1 MPDTAPLGSIAL
13 IGAAPGRYRTRRLRN
28 TAATTVAVGA
38 TVLGLGWLVLILGV
52 LLWKGFS
59 GLSLAVFTEMTPPP
73 GSAGGLL
80 NPIVGSLILTALAIA
95 IGTPIGILA
104 GTYMAE
110 YGRHDKLSSVVRFI
124 NDILLSAP
132 SIVVGLFIYEVMV
145 APMGHFS
152 GVAGSVALAVLV
164 IPVVVRTTED
174 MLVLVPN
181 ALREAAASIGLPRY
195 LMITRICYRAARAG
209 IVTGI
214 LLAVARISGETA
226 PLLFTS
232 LNNQFWSTNLN
243 SPMASLPIVIFQFAL
258 SPYKE
263 WQALAWTGA
272 LIITLAVLTLSILA
286 RTLLASRQDS

>member
-1 MPDTAPLGSIAL
+1 MIAMDTARYNGRRRSNQVAMGLAL
-13 IGAAPGRYRTRRLRN
+13 
-28 TAATTVAVGA
+28 AATAF
-38 TVLGLGWLVLILGV
+38 GLGWLVLVLGA

-59 GLSLAVFTEMTPPP
+59 GLSPAVFTQMTPPP
-73 GSAGGLL
+73 GASGGLL
-80 NPIVGSLILTALAIA
+80 NPIIGSLILTVLAVA

-110 YGRHDKLSSVVRFI
+110 YGRHDRLTSVVRFI

-152 GVAGSVALAVLV
+152 GLAGSVALAVIV

-174 MLVLVPN
+174 MLMLVPN
-181 ALREAAASIGLPRY
+181 ALREAATSIGLPRS
-195 LMITRICYRAARAG
+195 MSITRISYRAARAG
-209 IVTGI
+209 MVTGV

-226 PLLFTS
+226 PLLFTA

-243 SPMASLPIVIFQFAL
+243 APMASLPVVIFQFAL
-258 SPYKE
+258 SPYKD

-272 LIITLAVLTLSILA
+272 LIITLAVLALSITA
-286 RTLLASRQDS
+286 RSLVSSGRQS

>member
-1 MPDTAPLGSIAL
+1 MSAGPLVDRAVLGYTGNARY
-13 IGAAPGRYRTRRLRN
+13 AARRLRN
-28 TAATTVAVGA
+28 LTSMIAAVAATVF
-38 TVLGLGWLVLILGV
+38 GLGWLVLILGS
-52 LLWKGFS
+52 LLWHGFS
-59 GLSLAVFTEMTPPP
+59 GLSVAVFTEMTPPP

-80 NPIVGSLILTALAIA
+80 NPLVGSLILTALAIA

-110 YGRHDKLSSVVRFI
+110 YGRYDRISSVIRFI

-132 SIVVGLFIYEVMV
+132 SIIIGLFIYEIMV

-152 GVAGSVALAVLV
+152 GIAGAVALAMLV

-174 MLVLVPN
+174 MLTLVPN

-195 LMITRICYRAARAG
+195 LMIRRICYRAARAG
-209 IVTGI
+209 MVTGV
-214 LLAVARISGETA
+214 LLAIARISGETA

-232 LNNQFWSTNLN
+232 LNNQFWSINLN
-243 SPMASLPIVIFQFAL
+243 APMASLPIVIFQFAL
-258 SPYKE
+258 SPYKD

-272 LIITLAVLTLSILA
+272 LIITLTVLGLSIAA
-286 RTLLASRQDS
+286 RVLLASRKDG

>member
-1 MPDTAPLGSIAL
+1 MVEHMAEQRVQS
-13 IGAAPGRYRTRRLRN
+13 RYRGRRRRN
-28 TAATTVAVGA
+28 ATATILALGA
-38 TVLGLGWLVLILGV
+38 TAVGLGWLVLILGA
-52 LLWKGFS
+52 LLWQGFS

-73 GSAGGLL
+73 GAAGGLL
-80 NPIVGSLILTALAIA
+80 NPIVGSLILTVLAVV

-110 YGRHDKLSSVVRFI
+110 YGRYDVLTTVVRFI

-132 SIVVGLFIYEVMV
+132 SIVVGLFIYEIMV

-152 GVAGSVALAVLV
+152 GLAGGVALAVLV

-174 MLVLVPN
+174 MLTLVPN
-181 ALREAAASIGLPRY
+181 ALREAATSIGLPRS
-195 LMITRICYRAARAG
+195 LTITRICYRAARAG
-209 IVTGI
+209 MLTGV

-243 SPMASLPIVIFQFAL
+243 APIASLPVVIFQFAL
-258 SPYKE
+258 SPYKD

-272 LIITLAVLTLSILA
+272 LIITLAVLALSITA
-286 RTLLASRQDS
+286 RALVATGKQS

>member
-1 MPDTAPLGSIAL
+1 MSEMLLQS
-13 IGAAPGRYRTRRLRN
+13 RYRGRRRRN
-28 TAATTVAVGA
+28 TTA
-38 TVLGLGWLVLILGV
+38 TVLALAATAVGLGWLVLILGV
-52 LLWKGFS
+52 LLWQGFS

-73 GSAGGLL
+73 GAAGGLL
-80 NPIVGSLILTALAIA
+80 NPIVGSLMLTVLAVV

-110 YGRHDKLSSVVRFI
+110 YGRYDVLTTVVRFI

-145 APMGHFS
+145 APMAHFS
-152 GVAGSVALAVLV
+152 GLAGGVALAVLV

-174 MLVLVPN
+174 MLTLVPN
-181 ALREAAASIGLPRY
+181 ALREAATSIGLPRS
-195 LMITRICYRAARAG
+195 LTITRICYRAARAG
-209 IVTGI
+209 MLTGV

-243 SPMASLPIVIFQFAL
+243 APIASLPVVIFQFAL
-258 SPYKE
+258 SPYKD

-272 LIITLAVLTLSILA
+272 LIITMAVLALSITA
-286 RTLLASRQDS
+286 RALVATGKQS